1 MPSPGPDRAHQ
12 HTPEAPIPPQSRPS
26 HLLPLHRLAV
36 HPIPSG
42 VRGALV
48 HRVSALPDGP
58 LDVTWLPTET
68 PRLPLGRIRLH
79 WEPASLAGWNVTAH
93 LGLATTEVHL
103 ASWPAAPDDWPHLV
117 RPTLHEVLGLCAA
130 LAVATAALDLSNRL
144 AQV

>member
-1 MPSPGPDRAHQ
+1 MPSPGPDRSHR
-12 HTPEAPIPPQSRPS
+12 HTLEASIPPRSRPS
-26 HLLPLHRLAV
+26 HVLPLHDLAV
-36 HPIPSG
+36 QPIPSG

-79 WEPASLAGWNVTAH
+79 WEPASVAGWNVTAH

-103 ASWPAAPDDWPHLV
+103 ASWPAAPDDWPRVV

-130 LAVATAALDLSNRL
+130 LSVAAAALDLSNRL